1 MKTSLLA
8 AFAALALAASNAFA
22 GDTHTSTKFQG
33 AKANAGTVIHTVKDG
48 KNILTLSDDFKV
60 PEAPDLHWQ
69 VVDSKGNIYLLEKL
83 KVKGGAIKADKLN
96 QSIIVPAYVQDISKV
111 QIWCAYVEVVL
122 GEASFQQPV
131 QVSSR

>member
-1 MKTSLLA
+1 MKKTIIA
-8 AFAALALAASNAFA
+8 AFAALALVAANAFA
-22 GDTHTSTKFQG
+22 ADT
-33 AKANAGTVIHTVKDG
+33 HTVKDG

-69 VVDSKGNIYLLEKL
+69 VVDSKGNIYLLQKL
-83 KVKGGAIKADKLN
+83 KVKGGAVKADKLN
-96 QSIIVPAYVQDISKV
+96 QSIIVPAYIPDISKV

-122 GEASFQQPV
+122 GEASFDQPV